1 MNNILLEVAQTRP
14 SNFMVISD
22 LISDFYMIPIWK
34 SKQSK
39 GQLISKCL
47 LVSLFGPKNNENI
60 VRISALK
67 VFKASMGLPGGF
79 LGLLV
84 GFLSLL
90 MILLTYLGS
99 PKKLQE
105 SPRKLQRKFQ
115 GRNPYNVLV
124 AILVETMTLKR
135 HFEINWPLKKNSF
148 TEL

>member
-1 MNNILLEVAQTRP
+1 LDQKT
-14 SNFMVISD
+14 
-22 LISDFYMIPIWK
+22 
-34 SKQSK
+34 
-39 GQLISKCL
+39 
-47 LVSLFGPKNNENI
+47 NENI

-67 VFKASMGLPGGF
+67 VFKASLGLPGSF

-135 HFEINWPLKKNSF
+135 HFEIN
-148 TEL
+148 